1 MTPNLPG
8 FYYDRERRRYFRI
21 SENQSISTTGTTNQ
35 YRKDNI
41 KRQCVEE
48 NYDKKFSMIKKK
60 RQQTLQKYKLS
71 LLNPLERAF
80 RPLSYEKYMI
90 GLNMQYAS
98 HSLTEGHHSHSSAN
112 VKSLNFPHRIQ
123 IGVLANCILLV
134 TQEGCFHSKL
144 VFATNKGYVAGFSS
158 LDNFPEENFFTGFSM
173 AELNPMLK
181 YKSEPTDVFKTM
193 KLERTVAIKEGPSHY
208 FYHNVNTRSN
218 VHTFAI
224 FIQDFS
230 SLKLLKIRQVKLKEN
245 CQVHDS
251 LVVGD
256 TLIIT
261 VNYRCHFYD
270 LIPETFPNPYIFSP
284 AKSSRKHK
292 SRSDITSLS
301 FCLQEDALSPLKK
314 TNTGVFYLGYRNG
327 DSMAIVFTNITNM
340 TLQYSK
346 TNGMASESRNQPIRN
361 SPKSVV
367 SIKALNNKGLML
379 ISGMADKEDVQQL
392 VIADTFLEDILTEIP
407 VVSFKTKFLNVTKD
421 TEILEISDD
430 GRYFIYGSTSARDGK
445 GDFEVF
451 CTTLSGNLDYEKS
464 EGGNITLYPIG
475 GMKNYCRLEN
485 FQFESIHLHSAFI
498 PPRYV
503 KPFDAVEP
511 LGEESSTSPYDIPEE
526 GLSQKICILI
536 RREDDPYNGA
546 NIFITSALT

>member
-123 IGVLANCILLV
+123 IG
-134 TQEGCFHSKL
+134 
-144 VFATNKGYVAGFSS
+144 
-158 LDNFPEENFFTGFSM
+158 
-173 AELNPMLK
+173 
-181 YKSEPTDVFKTM
+181 SEPTDVFKTM
-193 KLERTVAIKEGPSHY
+193 KLERTVAIEEGPSHY

-503 KPFDAVEP
+503 KLFDAVEP

-526 GLSQKICILI
+526 GLPKKYAS
-536 RREDDPYNGA
+536 
-546 NIFITSALT
+546 